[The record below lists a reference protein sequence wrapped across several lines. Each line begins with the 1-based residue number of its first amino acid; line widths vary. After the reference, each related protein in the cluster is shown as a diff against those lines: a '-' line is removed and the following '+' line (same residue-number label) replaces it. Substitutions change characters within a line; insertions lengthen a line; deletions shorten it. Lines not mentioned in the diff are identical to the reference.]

1 MITHCVKLF
10 IALVKNV
17 LSNKITKYYG
27 NSSFVKCLLLKERQ
41 LILEEYSE
49 LASRLRSW
57 LTEATAE
64 MLQRDFSTSAS
75 QMKASVH
82 SFMIKEIALFHFNA

>member
-1 MITHCVKLF
+1 MFWTWN
-10 IALVKNV
+10 IAMLP
-17 LSNKITKYYG
+17 
-27 NSSFVKCLLLKERQ
+27 CLLLQERQ
-41 LILEEYSE
+41 LVLEEYTE

-75 QMKASVH
+75 QMKASV
-82 SFMIKEIALFHFNA
+82 E